1 VCCKS
6 LFKLPARCNFFTYVY
21 ESELW
26 ADDGGCSYGRFISA
40 SPYSLAPRI
49 GPDSDEYMV
58 HQLFPCASLWTC
70 DFCLPAPS
78 AVEYEDTD
86 PPHSETRS
94 IGVNARVRES
104 AQGSEAK
111 PGPLESLKMASG
123 RVVRQPRYV
132 QRMTSNAPWLRAHG
146 HVWDGFCAAP
156 IRFKLQR
163 FPNGLIPESHHTG
176 TIYVKSVFFFAFS
189 KSSSWPGHRHH
200 HLEGLYPP
208 VLECQSHFS
217 LFSEIL
223 LDAWWMWNVG
233 PLLDACISCEID
245 GAALY
250 DSVLGA

>member
-1 VCCKS
+1 VCQLVRWCLRIEEHLEIGLCFTDYQYRAHGRLSVVCCKS
-6 LFKLPARCNFFTYVY
+6 PFKLPARCNFFTYVY

-26 ADDGGCSYGRFISA
+26 ADDGDCSYGRFISA

-94 IGVNARVRES
+94 IGVNARVRQS
-104 AQGSEAK
+104 AQGSGAK

-176 TIYVKSVFFFAFS
+176 TIYVKSVFFLTR
-189 KSSSWPGHRHH
+189 SSTS
-200 HLEGLYPP
+200 PP
-208 VLECQSHFS
+208 RRFVPARARMSIPFFL
-217 LFSEIL
+217 
-223 LDAWWMWNVG
+223 V
-233 PLLDACISCEID
+233 
-245 GAALY
+245 
-250 DSVLGA
+250 